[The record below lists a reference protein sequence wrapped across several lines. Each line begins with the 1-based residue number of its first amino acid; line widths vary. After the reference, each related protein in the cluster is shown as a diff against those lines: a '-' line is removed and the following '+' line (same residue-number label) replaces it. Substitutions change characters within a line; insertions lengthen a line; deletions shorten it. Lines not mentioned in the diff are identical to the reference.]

1 MDITCPKCH
10 FKNPPDARFC
20 KQCGTQLTPSDDHAG
35 VHTKTLN
42 INRKRLQR
50 GTVFARRYE
59 VIEELG
65 QGGMGEVYKVKDTR
79 LDEIMALKVLRP
91 EISEAAGMGERFRNE
106 LKLARKITQ
115 KNVCRVHEFHEG
127 ESVYFITMEYVPGE
141 TLKDYIMK
149 KGQLPEEEAAD
160 FGRQICRGL
169 MEAHSA
175 GVVHRDLKPQNI
187 IIGRKGQA
195 KIMDFGIA
203 RSVEAP
209 GITQAG
215 SIVGTPQYM
224 SPEQAEGKEAG
235 RGSDIYSLG
244 VILYEMVTGRAPF
257 TGNSAVSIALK
268 HKTEIPDSP
277 RTINPSISES
287 FTSVI
292 LKCLEKAPEKR
303 YASAGELLSALETI
317 TSDQDVTEAPKKARR
332 PQFLMEEG
340 KGETEEQPVFVAR
353 KKELNQ
359 LNGFINSAVSGKG
372 RVVFVTGEAGSGK
385 TALVREFS
393 RRAQQEQQDL
403 IIAGGKCNAHTGAGD
418 PYLPFIE
425 ILNLLS
431 GDVEDKWEAGLLTQA
446 NASRLWN
453 LAPNTVMA
461 ILEHGPDLV
470 DVFLSGAEVV
480 SRSETFASGT
490 ADWFVRLKKLAERK
504 AALPSDSTLQQSNL
518 FGQFTH
524 VIKALAKKH
533 PMMLILDDLQ
543 WVDTGS
549 ANLLFH
555 LGRQIAGSPILIL
568 GAFRPAEVAMGRD
581 GDRHPLEHVVHE
593 FQRDYGDVEVEVGKA
608 EGREFVDAFLDTE
621 PSGLGEEFRDTL
633 YRQTR
638 GHPLFTIELLRTMQE
653 QGMLVKDNQGR
664 WIQAAEFDWNELPAR
679 VDAVIQERISRLTE
693 TMKDVLTLASVEG
706 EEFTAEV
713 VAALQKIE
721 IRDLVKLLSR
731 ELDKRHHLVTSKGVR
746 YVDKKRL
753 SLYLFQH
760 ILFQRY
766 LYNDLDE
773 AERSYLHEEVGCIL
787 EEIYG
792 DKAEDISVHLA
803 RHFQEAGIA
812 EKAVHYL
819 YKAGNKAVHLSANDE
834 AVAHYKKALSLL
846 QELPETPERNKL
858 ELTLQLAL
866 TVPIQASKGFASP
879 ELERAVT
886 RSRELCRKIDDP
898 NLIFTALVQLQLFY
912 STRPEYRTA
921 LKLQEEIEAIADKSG
936 DPMQKTIS
944 RYQAVWCLLNVGE
957 MNKTLEYAKRMKEM
971 YDPKKHS
978 YLAYVFGYDMGVLNR
993 AFWSWALW
1001 FLGYPDQAE
1010 EEFKIAIQHAR
1021 ELGHP
1026 YTLAFALV
1034 GGCALQWYL
1043 RNPTKIEEYTEE
1055 LDRLSNDKGFIYWQG
1070 HSIFYRGERR
1080 VLEGQVKE
1088 GIDQM
1093 KLGLQTMRLT
1103 GTETC
1108 LTRLLARMT
1117 EALRQAGEV
1126 KEGIA
1131 AVDEALD
1138 LKEKFDERYMEAELF
1153 RLKGELL
1160 RLQGAPD
1167 EEAGSFFHK
1176 AVEVSRKQKAKSLEL
1191 RAAMSLSR
1199 LLLKRGKKT
1208 EAEKMLKK
1216 IYNWF
1221 QEGFDRPDLKD
1232 ARALLDE
1239 LEKEK

>member
-1 MDITCPKCH
+1 MQP
-10 FKNPPDARFC
+10 
-20 KQCGTQLTPSDDHAG
+20 GY
-35 VHTKTLN
+35 
-42 INRKRLQR
+42 
-50 GTVFARRYE
+50 VFAGRYE

-65 QGGMGEVYKVKDTR
+65 RGGMGEVYKVKDTK

-91 EISEAAGMGERFRNE
+91 EMAGVASMDERFRNE
-106 LKLARKITQ
+106 LRLARRITQ
-115 KNVCRVHEFHEG
+115 KNICRVHEFHE
-127 ESVYFITMEYVPGE
+127 EENDFFITMEYVPGE
-141 TLKDYIMK
+141 SLKNFILK
-149 KGQLPEEEAAD
+149 KGKLTEEEAVD
-160 FGRQICRGL
+160 FGRKICRGL
-169 MEAHSA
+169 TEAHSA

-187 IIGRKGQA
+187 IIGQKGQL

-215 SIVGTPQYM
+215 SIVGTPMYM
-224 SPEQAEGKEAG
+224 SPEQAEGKEATQS
-235 RGSDIYSLG
+235 SDIYSLG
-244 VILYEMVTGRAPF
+244 VIFYEMVTGNVPF
-257 TGNSAVSIALK
+257 TGDSALSIALK
-268 HKTEIPDSP
+268 HKTEILDSP
-277 RTINPSISES
+277 QAFNPSISES

-292 LKCLEKAPEKR
+292 LKCLEKDSSQR
-303 YASAGELLSALETI
+303 YASAEELLAALET
-317 TSDQDVTEAPKKARR
+317 TCKGQAGPEVPKKARL
-332 PQFLMEEG
+332 PEFLIEEG
-340 KGETEEQPVFVAR
+340 EKDTKEQPVFVAR
-353 KKELNQ
+353 KKELDQ
-359 LNGFINSAVSGKG
+359 LNEFLTSAVSGKG
-372 RVVFVTGEAGSGK
+372 RVAFVTGEAGSGK

-393 RRAQQEQQDL
+393 RLMQQEHNDL
-403 IIAGGKCNAHTGAGD
+403 IIATGKCNAHTGAGD

-431 GDVEDKWEAGLLTQA
+431 GDVEDKWQAGLITKA

-453 LAPNTVMA
+453 LAPVTVKS

-470 DVFLSGAEVV
+470 DVFLSGAELV
-480 SRSETFASGT
+480 SRSEMFTEGAN
-490 ADWFVRLKKLAERK
+490 DWLVRLKKLVERK
-504 AALPSDSTLQQSNL
+504 SMLPSDSTLQQSNL
-518 FGQFTH
+518 FGQYTH
-524 VIKALAKKH
+524 VVKALAKKH
-533 PMMLILDDLQ
+533 PLMLILDDLQ

-555 LGRQIAGSPILIL
+555 LGRQIEGCPILIL
-568 GAFRPAEVAMGRD
+568 GAFRPAQVAMGRD
-581 GDRHPLEHVVHE
+581 GGRHPLEHVVHE

-608 EGREFVDAFLDTE
+608 EGREFIDAFLDTE
-621 PSGLGEEFRDTL
+621 PSSLGEEFRGTL
-633 YRQTR
+633 YRQTK

-653 QGMLVKDNQGR
+653 QGMLVKDKQGR

-713 VAALQKIE
+713 VAALQKME

-731 ELDKRHHLVTSKGVR
+731 ELDKRHHLVSSKGVR
-746 YVDKKRL
+746 YVDEKRL

-773 AERSYLHEEVGCIL
+773 AERSYLHEEVGRIL

-792 DKAEDISVHLA
+792 NKAEDISVHLA

-812 EKAVHYL
+812 EKAVNYL
-819 YKAGNKAVHLSANDE
+819 HKAGNKAVHLSANDE
-834 AVAHYKKALSLL
+834 AIAHYKKALALVRTL
-846 QELPETPERNKL
+846 QETPERDKQ
-858 ELTLQLAL
+858 ELILQLAL
-866 TVPIQASKGFASP
+866 TVPIQATKGFASP
-879 ELERAVT
+879 ELEQAVT

-921 LKLQEEIEAIADKSG
+921 LKLQEEIEAIADQSG

-993 AFWSWALW
+993 AFWAWALW
-1001 FLGYPDQAE
+1001 FLGFPEQAE
-1010 EEFKIAIQHAR
+1010 KELNVALEHAR

-1043 RNPTKIEEYTEE
+1043 RNRTKIEEYTEE
-1055 LDRLSNDKGFIYWQG
+1055 LDRLSNEKGFIYWQG
-1070 HSIFYRGERR
+1070 HSIFYQGEMKAI
-1080 VLEGQVKE
+1080 EGQVKE
-1088 GIDQM
+1088 GTDQM

-1117 EALRQAGEV
+1117 EALRQAGEI
-1126 KEGIA
+1126 KEGLS
-1131 AVDEALD
+1131 AVNEALE

-1160 RLQGAPD
+1160 QMQGAPD
-1167 EEAGSFFHK
+1167 KEVESLFRK
-1176 AVEVSRKQKAKSLEL
+1176 AIDVSRKQKARSLEL
-1191 RAAMSLSR
+1191 RAVMSLSR
-1199 LLLKRGKKT
+1199 LLLKQGKKM
-1208 EAEKMLKK
+1208 EALKMLRK
-1216 IYNWF
+1216 IYDWF
-1221 QEGFDRPDLKD
+1221 QEGFDRPDLQD

-1239 LEKEK
+1239 LE